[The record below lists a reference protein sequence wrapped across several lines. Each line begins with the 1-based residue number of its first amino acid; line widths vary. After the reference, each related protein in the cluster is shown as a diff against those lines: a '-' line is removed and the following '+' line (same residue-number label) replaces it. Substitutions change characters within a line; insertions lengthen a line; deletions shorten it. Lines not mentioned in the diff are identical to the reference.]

1 MLGLGVAVSSGAGV
15 TDGDGDA
22 LGSGVGDLFF
32 RFDFVSGVGLADGV
46 GEVFFF
52 GETVGEGLGVAFVV
66 ERLRCFRDGV
76 GVGVGS
82 RNFLIFVPN
91 DSTAAP
97 GAAIVPNKI
106 AMLKKI
112 RSVALEAI
120 GFAGRFCE
128 TRTSPASDTDAL
140 SPHHHV

>member
-1 MLGLGVAVSSGAGV
+1 MLGLGVV
-15 TDGDGDA
+15 
-22 LGSGVGDLFF
+22 
-32 RFDFVSGVGLADGV
+32 
-46 GEVFFF
+46 
-52 GETVGEGLGVAFVV
+52 FVV
-66 ERLRCFRDGV
+66 ERFRCFRDGV

-82 RNFLIFVPN
+82 RNFVIFVPN